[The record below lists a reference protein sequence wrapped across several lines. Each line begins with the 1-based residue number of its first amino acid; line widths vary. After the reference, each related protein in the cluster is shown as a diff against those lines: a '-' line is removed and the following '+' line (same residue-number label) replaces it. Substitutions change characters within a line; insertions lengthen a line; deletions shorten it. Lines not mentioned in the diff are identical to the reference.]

1 MPQNRYASQ
10 PDIYKQFLEILQT
23 YQRESKP
30 IQEVYSQV
38 TILFNQAPDLLED
51 FKQFLPESAAQA
63 RVAAARQ
70 AAEDAAML
78 SNVRGD
84 ASYVAGNQAHH
95 TPKPDQ
101 NRMPPVG
108 NFAPTPS
115 ASRDNKRKRLEKHNA
130 VPIPSMTSGNFSAD
144 PAARST
150 HTQPNNITNKVSVF
164 KLRIVSFSLYF
175 STFSCSY

>member
-1 MPQNRYASQ
+1 M
-10 PDIYKQFLEILQT
+10 
-23 YQRESKP
+23 
-30 IQEVYSQV
+30 

-63 RVAAARQ
+63 RAAAARQ

-84 ASYVAGNQAHH
+84 INYPVTGNQTHH

-108 NFAPTPS
+108 NFAPTPT
-115 ASRDNKRKRLEKHNA
+115 ASRENKRKRQEKHNA
-130 VPIPSMTSGNFSAD
+130 VPIPSIISGNHGVD
-144 PAARST
+144 LAARSSN
-150 HTQPNNITNKVSVF
+150 TQPTNNLSKVSCF
-164 KLRIVSFSLYF
+164 GFQVSFPIIFLGF
-175 STFSCSY
+175 SYGSIYLQCP